1 MMILGTLRLYAPVAL
16 MAGLAAPLSAAGA
29 GPSGPAGAEAK
40 PLTPADGQGALASHS
55 RKVELPFLLEPGL
68 PEQETRATVHRDRAG
83 PHPFRESSL
92 QKASFAAALS
102 GADELRDRRLS
113 RYPEFG

>member
-16 MAGLAAPLSAAGA
+16 MAVLAAPLSAAGP
-29 GPSGPAGAEAK
+29 GRSGPVGAEAR
-40 PLTPADGQGALASHS
+40 PLAPTDGKGALTSHS

-68 PEQETRATVHRDRAG
+68 PEQETQAPVHRDRAG

-92 QKASFAAALS
+92 QKASFAAAPA
-102 GADELRDRRLS
+102 GAAELRDRRLS